1 MTESIPSSPG
11 TGDSCAKKGPGD
23 NNITYLNLTFESALP
38 HPVQSNPDIL
48 PPDISKLDSPYTW
61 SPFYKNLITY
71 VSCIATLFASFAAS
85 CYSPGAEQMSSEWGI
100 SQVATLVGITTF
112 CCGFAVGPMFL
123 APFSEVV
130 GRKPVFVATAILL
143 MVCQICCA
151 VTRLYSGMLVAR
163 LFAGVGG
170 STFST
175 MVGGIIAD
183 IYTPSNRNTPMTL
196 FSAGAL
202 FGTGLGPLV
211 CGFIGQYTTWRWIFY
226 IQIIIAG
233 MITISVVLFFRE
245 TRSAVVLRQRA
256 KVLNK
261 WYEKLE
267 DAGCKGLYFPQPE
280 PSSGGDGEEDQEEKE
295 KEKRP
300 LRIRFK
306 VAADEDRASLAAL
319 LRTSLSRP
327 FLLLLTEPVVFFF
340 SLWAAFSWSVLYINL
355 SVIPLVFQSTYGF
368 SLSDSNAIF
377 TATCVGS
384 LLATALSIFQDR
396 LASRRENWNT
406 TPEHRLYFSC
416 IESIL
421 LPMGLFLFGW
431 TAQYA
436 VHWIVPAI
444 AVAISTMG
452 IFAVYLAVFNY
463 LADTYHV
470 YASSALAAQSF
481 CRNSMGGVFPLI
493 SKQLFNNLGFGAAAS
508 LLGGVGLG
516 LTLVP
521 WVLVFFGKRIR
532 GKSRLAREIMD

>member
-1 MTESIPSSPG
+1 MYHSALEVPRH
-11 TGDSCAKKGPGD
+11 
-23 NNITYLNLTFESALP
+23 LTFESALP
-38 HPVQSNPDIL
+38 QPVHPNPSI
-48 PPDISKLDSPYTW
+48 PPDISKLNSPYNW

-85 CYSPGAEQMSSEWGI
+85 CSSLGAEQMASEWGI
-100 SQVATLVGITTF
+100 GQVATLVGITMF

-130 GRKPVFVATAILL
+130 GRKPVFVATAFLSL
-143 MVCQICCA
+143 VCQVCCA
-151 VTRLYSGMLVAR
+151 VTRLYPGMLVAR
-163 LFAGVGG
+163 FFAGVGR

-183 IYTPSNRNTPMTL
+183 IYTPTGRNTPMTL

-233 MITISVVLFFRE
+233 IITISVVLFFRE

-256 KVLNK
+256 KASNA
-261 WYEKLE
+261 WYETLQ

-280 PSSGGDGEEDQEEKE
+280 PFSGEDETEKE
-295 KEKRP
+295 KEEQP

-306 VAADEDRASLAAL
+306 VAADEDRASLVAP

-327 FLLLLTEPVVFFF
+327 FLLLLTEPVIFFF
-340 SLWAAFSWSVLYINL
+340 SLWAAFSWSVLYIFL

-384 LLATALSIFQDR
+384 LLATALPILQDR

-416 IESIL
+416 IES
-421 LPMGLFLFGW
+421 
-431 TAQYA
+431 YS

-444 AVAISTMG
+444 AVGISTMG

-463 LADTYHV
+463 LVDTYH
-470 YASSALAAQSF
+470 
-481 CRNSMGGVFPLI
+481 
-493 SKQLFNNLGFGAAAS
+493 LFNNLGFGAAAS
-508 LLGGVGLG
+508 LLGGVGAG

-521 WVLVFFGKRIR
+521 WVLIFFGERIR
-532 GKSRLAREIMD
+532 RKSKLAREIMG